1 MKRALILLTVLGLAF
16 SPLMVSQ
23 AQAAPAKHHAAKHE
37 KKHLKKKAA
46 KKLAKHQAH
55 KRKVAAV

>member
-1 MKRALILLTVLGLAF
+1 MKRALLLLTVLGLAF

-23 AQAAPAKHHAAKHE
+23 AQAAPAKHHAVKHH

-46 KKLAKHQAH
+46 KKVAHRQARRH
-55 KRKVAAV
+55 KVAV